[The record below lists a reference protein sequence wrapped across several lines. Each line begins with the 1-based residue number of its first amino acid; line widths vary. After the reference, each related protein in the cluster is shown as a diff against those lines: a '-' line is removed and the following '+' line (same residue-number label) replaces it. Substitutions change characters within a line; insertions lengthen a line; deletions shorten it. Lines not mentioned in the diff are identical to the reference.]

1 MPCYETTTLFE
12 WWNPTIHLPSSKN
25 NVLPIIHIPSLF
37 SNPRMSSLHT
47 PRTSPPPGSVFSAS
61 GYISYAIGEWPWL
74 AMATNKPYGYIYPT
88 DQIRGWG
95 WRVRVAN
102 QPANVDDDWLFWA
115 LLCPRWIW
123 GSYLSTR
130 RRYAAPMII
139 FNQILPTGHQ
149 LTSPPKEHSIHSY
162 RVGSGFTTWHYRVT
176 LQVVSNIPLTSKQK
190 LCFSMRPMY
199 LNATLV

>member
-1 MPCYETTTLFE
+1 MRLILCLSDEIQQSIYQAQEIIFCPLF
-12 WWNPTIHLPSSKN
+12 I
-25 NVLPIIHIPSLF
+25 
-37 SNPRMSSLHT
+37 
-47 PRTSPPPGSVFSAS
+47 SPPYFQIPGCPLSTHLRRPPPRERFFCEWVHMET
-61 GYISYAIGEWPWL
+61 ISYAI
-74 AMATNKPYGYIYPT
+74 ATNKPYGYIYPT

-102 QPANVDDDWLFWA
+102 QPANVDDDWLFCA
-115 LLCPRWIW
+115 LLCPRWMW